1 MTTKFKRK
9 MSAHEGLMIFI
20 AIVPVLVI
28 LILVAY
34 VISFFFA

>member
-34 VISFFFA
+34 VIGFFFA

>member
-9 MSAHEGLMIFI
+9 MPSSNKLMTFLFSI
-20 AIVPVLVI
+20 PVIVI

-34 VISFFFA
+34 VLSYLFT

>member
-20 AIVPVLVI
+20 AMVPVLVI

-34 VISFFFA
+34 VIVFFFA

>member
-20 AIVPVLVI
+20 AMVPVLVI

-34 VISFFFA
+34 VIGFFFA

>member
-20 AIVPVLVI
+20 ATVPVLVI

-34 VISFFFA
+34 VIGFFFA

>member
-20 AIVPVLVI
+20 ASVPVLVI

-34 VISFFFA
+34 VVGFFFA

>member
-20 AIVPVLVI
+20 ASVPVLVI

-34 VISFFFA
+34 VIGYIFT

>member
-9 MSAHEGLMIFI
+9 MPSSNKLMTFLFSI
-20 AIVPVLVI
+20 PVIVI

>member
-20 AIVPVLVI
+20 ATVPGLVI

-34 VISFFFA
+34 VIGFFFT